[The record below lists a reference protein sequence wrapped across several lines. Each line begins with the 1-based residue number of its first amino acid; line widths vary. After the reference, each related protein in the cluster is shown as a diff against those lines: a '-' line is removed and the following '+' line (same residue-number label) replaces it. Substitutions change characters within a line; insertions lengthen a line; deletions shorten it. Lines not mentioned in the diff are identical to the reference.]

1 MVEVKPDNELEA
13 DKRRGK
19 KRFEKR
25 ETGRAG
31 KREREGGRRD
41 RGASPLAVTVCVL
54 GGLTDTVALCP
65 AEHH

>member
-31 KREREGGRRD
+31 KREREGGETEE
-41 RGASPLAVTVCVL
+41 P
-54 GGLTDTVALCP
+54 AL
-65 AEHH
+65 